1 MKRLIAS
8 FLLASTTLLAGC
20 DNMARW
26 AYDTAISA
34 ETARAGLAEHTLTTA
49 DGIDWHY
56 LRSEDAAGKP
66 VVLLVHGFGADS
78 SNWVRMVNELE
89 GQYDFVVPDLPG
101 HGASSREA
109 DRDYRIDTQ
118 AARLLTLMSALE
130 IDQFHMAGNSMG
142 GHITLATAR
151 LAPQRVVSMGLIDAA
166 GITLRT
172 PEFAELSDRSPE
184 TNPLIARS
192 PEDMFTVMD
201 WAMADP
207 PYMPDFFVEVMGEKK
222 AANAATADKV
232 WNDLQGESAQP
243 AGPYLESLTTPA
255 LILWGAKDRL
265 LGLDNAE
272 IFHEKLPVNELV
284 VFDDIGHVP
293 MAEAPA
299 RTADVY
305 DGFWQSVET
314 QRL

>member
-8 FLLASTTLLAGC
+8 FLLVSSTLLSGC
-20 DNMARW
+20 DDMARW

-34 ETARAGLAEHTLTTA
+34 EQARAGLASHTLTTA

-56 LRSEDAAGKP
+56 LRSEQAPGKP

-89 GQYDFVVPDLPG
+89 GDYDFIVPDLPG
-101 HGASSREA
+101 HGQSSREA

-130 IDQFHMAGNSMG
+130 VEQFHMAGNSMG
-142 GHITLATAR
+142 GHITLATTR
-151 LAPQRVVSMGLIDAA
+151 LAPQRVLSMGLIDAA

-172 PEFAELSDRSPE
+172 PEFAELSDKSPE
-184 TNPLIARS
+184 SNPLIARS
-192 PEDMFTVMD
+192 PEDMFMVME
-201 WAMADP
+201 WAMEKP
-207 PYMPDFFVEVMGEKK
+207 PYLPDFFVEVMGERK
-222 AANAATADKV
+222 AANAATADKI
-232 WNDLQGESAQP
+232 WSDLSDENAQP

-272 IFHEKLPVNELV
+272 IFAEKLPINELV

-293 MAEAPA
+293 MAEAPG
-299 RTADVY
+299 RTAEVY
-305 DGFWQSVET
+305 HTFWQSVEA